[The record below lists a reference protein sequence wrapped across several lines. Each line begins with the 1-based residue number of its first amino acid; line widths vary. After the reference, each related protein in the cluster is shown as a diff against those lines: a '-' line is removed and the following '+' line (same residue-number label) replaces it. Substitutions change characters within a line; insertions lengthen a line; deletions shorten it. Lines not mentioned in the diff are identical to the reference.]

1 MKRFLGVAISLILI
15 LLLTGC
21 GNVDGRSTI
30 YCVSEAIGEN
40 PSTVYHEKYVVE
52 DNKVTEFEKYSVI
65 SYSDEYLKK
74 ISLDDV
80 AEIYSKNGS
89 YDVSKLS
96 DNELK
101 LIYKEP
107 INVFENSQS
116 DNLVELILST
126 MEENDFALYPYT
138 CEVE

>member
-1 MKRFLGVAISLILI
+1 MKRILGVVFSL
-15 LLLTGC
+15 LLVLFLTGC
-21 GNVDGRSTI
+21 GSNTDKKTI
-30 YCVSEAIGEN
+30 SCVSEIIGED
-40 PSTVYHEKYVVE
+40 PSIIYYERYVVAE
-52 DNKVTEFEKYSVI
+52 NKVTDFEKYSVI

-101 LIYKEP
+101 LMYKEP